1 MKILATAAI
10 TLALAATAF
19 TAETATNT
27 APAQAADSCGFFA
40 FAGAYQS
47 RNRARRQA
55 NRVGGTVWSVDFSN
69 SPNAGQGW
77 WAVGRGPGSRSQAN
91 RWKRQ
96 YQNRG
101 TSSYVANRC
110 FYGE

>member
-1 MKILATAAI
+1 MKLLTATAFSALILGATLATASI
-10 TLALAATAF
+10 TTS
-19 TAETATNT
+19 TKAE
-27 APAQAADSCGFFA
+27 AADSCGFFA

-47 RNRARRQA
+47 YNRAQRQA
-55 NRVGGTVWSVDFSN
+55 NRVGGNVWSVDASN

-77 WAVGRGPGSRSQAN
+77 WAVARGPSNRSQAN

-96 YQNRG
+96 FQNRG
-101 TSSYVANRC
+101 ISSYVARRC